1 MLKSL
6 FAADLLSSGQVTQ
19 ITTALTTF
27 GNMLLDAFIQVLPAI
42 AVIAAIFYVIAIIRS
57 KVN

>member
-1 MLKSL
+1 MSL
-6 FAADLLSSGQVTQ
+6 FGDALLTSGQVTA
-19 ITTALTTF
+19 ITTALKSF
-27 GNMLLDAFIQVLPAI
+27 GTMLLDAFIQVLPAI

>member
-1 MLKSL
+1 MGVL
-6 FAADLLSSGQVTQ
+6 FGADNLLSSAQVTS
-19 ITTALTTF
+19 ITSALTTF

>member
-1 MLKSL
+1 MLY
-6 FAADLLSSGQVTQ
+6 ATDLLSSTQVTN
-19 ITTALTTF
+19 ITSSLTSF
-27 GNMLLDAFIQVLPAI
+27 GNMLLDAFIQVLPAV